1 VTEEVAMT
9 TRSEWAEWIDRWE
22 RSGLDVDEFAT
33 REGLQP
39 AQLEEWR
46 RELRAA
52 SLRRAEPRCG
62 AARAAKLGPTA
73 PPTPQAP
80 PAWVDIH
87 LPDGGL
93 VRLLPGLDG
102 ATAACVLAVAA
113 ELSCRMPGDRHRS
126 ASPSRRSAGG
136 KK

>member
-9 TRSEWAEWIDRWE
+9 TRAEWAEWVDRLE
-22 RSGLDVDEFAT
+22 RSGLDADEFAR

-46 RELRAA
+46 RDLRAPR
-52 SLRRAEPRCG
+52 LRLAETRLQG
-62 AARAAKLGPTA
+62 ARVAKLGPTA
-73 PPTPQAP
+73 PPTPLA
-80 PAWVDIH
+80 PAWVDIR

-93 VRLLPGLDG
+93 VRLLPGLDA
-102 ATAACVLAVAA
+102 ATAACVLAVVA
-113 ELSCRMPGDRHRS
+113 ELSSRRPGDRHTC
-126 ASPSRRSAGG
+126 ASPSRRSARG